1 MWSGLASMMGA
12 PAGSNAEWNAFDNV
26 GFDQLS
32 NEGITGSV
40 SGNTNGMSAGNMAGL
55 MGGGGSIKD
64 LRTKGLESYQD
75 MSRGDL
81 GGLMGMVLGN
91 QAGSQ
96 NNMNFNQQQ
105 NQRFGPQY
113 QNPYITGLMGM

>member
-1 MWSGLASMMGA
+1 MGGFASMAGA
-12 PAGSNAEWNAFDNV
+12 ASGS
-26 GFDQLS
+26 G
-32 NEGITGSV
+32 
-40 SGNTNGMSAGNMAGL
+40 GMSAGNMAGL
-55 MGGGGSIKD
+55 MGGGGGSIKD
-64 LRTKGLESYQD
+64 LRTKGLESYRDQ
-75 MSRGDL
+75 SQGDL
-81 GGLMGMVLGN
+81 QGLMGMILSN